1 MGYISQT
8 EIEMAAQSDMVISFK
23 NKDAQAVHAELEALL
38 GSHIKLKLSDENQTL
53 ESNAIDLGSL
63 NNYMADD
70 IAEAFKN
77 LGISVIISCSNC
89 DDCDI
94 EDWTVEVKQSE
105 NGDWLKEETDKTQS
119 IISGLL
125 KGLLNQIDA
134 ENLTVEQIKSKIHSM
149 I

>member
-1 MGYISQT
+1 MT
-8 EIEMAAQSDMVISFK
+8 AQSDMVISFK
-23 NKDAQAVHAELEALL
+23 NKDARAVQTELQAIL
-38 GSHIKLKLSDENQTL
+38 GSHIEFKLSDENQTL

-70 IAEAFKN
+70 IAEAFKT

-89 DDCDI
+89 DDCDV

-105 NGDWLKEETDKTQS
+105 NGDWLKEETDKTQT
-119 IISGLL
+119 IISDLL
-125 KGLLNQIDA
+125 KGLLNDIEA
-134 ENLTVEQIKSKIHSM
+134 ENLSVTEIKSKIRSM